1 MKRIY
6 TLFIS
11 GLLLTLIVLYN
22 LILWWAI
29 STEKSTSF
37 DQAKEAY
44 LNRYPAFLAD
54 SLLLTLLS
62 IVMSVTAGLCFF
74 QIRQKSRGKLG
85 LLSKVLAILHL
96 ILILW
101 LVFTL
106 M

>member
-29 STEKSTSF
+29 STEKLTSF
-37 DQAKEAY
+37 NQAKEAY
-44 LNRYPAFLAD
+44 LNRYPTFLAD
-54 SLLLTLLS
+54 PLLLTLLS
-62 IVMSVTAGLCFF
+62 IIMSAIAGLCFF
-74 QIRQKSRGKLG
+74 QIRQQSRGKLG

-96 ILILW
+96 IVIL
-101 LVFTL
+101 LLLFTFI
-106 M
+106 